1 MYYILTE
8 QYKDDEV
15 IHQVNTLT
23 ETVNNETTDNEAVLD
38 SGASHNYLK
47 LNSPC
52 YEIKPTLN
60 SISVSLPNKKM
71 MKSTHEATLPMSQL
85 STEARTAHIFPN
97 LIQSALISI
106 TQLCDNGCKVIF
118 SKRQEKIYKNNTLI
132 LTGKRNTKTRM

>member
-15 IHQVNTLT
+15 IHQFNTLT

-52 YEIKPTLN
+52 YKIKPTLN
-60 SISVSLPNKKM
+60 IIAVSSPNKKY
-71 MKSTHEATLPMSQL
+71 E
-85 STEARTAHIFPN
+85 I
-97 LIQSALISI
+97 
-106 TQLCDNGCKVIF
+106 
-118 SKRQEKIYKNNTLI
+118 NT
-132 LTGKRNTKTRM
+132 